1 MRPGN
6 QELADKDVHYE
17 EDYIQRRGL
26 KLFTCRWLPVHQEI
40 KGLIFMCHG
49 YGVECSVFLRPTGI
63 RFAQAGYAAFGI
75 DQVGHGKSEGRRC
88 YVESFQDLVDDS
100 IAYFKSIRD
109 LEEYRNK
116 PRFLYGES
124 MGGAIVLHI
133 HRKEPEE
140 WSGAVLQAPMC
151 KISEKLK
158 PPQIVTSILTM
169 MSNYIPT
176 WKIVPSENIIDNA
189 FKDPIKRAEIRAN
202 PFTYQGRPRVK
213 TALEMLR
220 ASESLE
226 QRLDEVILPF
236 LLLHGEEDRVTD
248 PDISRELFRTS
259 KSCDKE
265 FKLYPGMW
273 HGLTAGE
280 PDDNVELVFNDI
292 IHWLNKRSSLGSDS
306 PLRQADISALESA
319 TPSKQRSSSDIKATV
334 GKVTD

>member
-1 MRPGN
+1 MRM
-6 QELADKDVHYE
+6 A
-17 EDYIQRRGL
+17 
-26 KLFTCRWLPVHQEI
+26 
-40 KGLIFMCHG
+40 LIF
-49 YGVECSVFLRPTGI
+49 T
-63 RFAQAGYAAFGI
+63 
-75 DQVGHGKSEGRRC
+75 
-88 YVESFQDLVDDS
+88 
-100 IAYFKSIRD
+100 D

-189 FKDPIKRAEIRAN
+189 FKDPIKRAEVTNFPTQLRMPQYYLWTETHDHEIRMKFYLVMGLTRSLTPQIRAN

-226 QRLDEVILPF
+226 QRLDEVPCPWKFALNRGIF
-236 LLLHGEEDRVTD
+236 LANL
-248 PDISRELFRTS
+248 
-259 KSCDKE
+259 
-265 FKLYPGMW
+265 
-273 HGLTAGE
+273 AGS
-280 PDDNVELVFNDI
+280 V
-292 IHWLNKRSSLGSDS
+292 
-306 PLRQADISALESA
+306 
-319 TPSKQRSSSDIKATV
+319 
-334 GKVTD
+334 